1 MYAVIIS
8 QNTYLWILQ
17 AKCEPNKGYR
27 RVHCHGFQKLLQN
40 KRCCQEMIYNITRNP
55 ILNEN
60 LYISV
65 AQSNSCKTQGHFL
78 LVQCSYAPPPPPP
91 HPPTPRNCNQG
102 NKGTIIRQRVHESNR
117 TFWFVRFIFSSWK
130 ARMKG
135 QKTFILTANY
145 KIQSPGFSFEIFF
158 AWCNMIFMINNAYGW
173 IEITVILAPPC
184 FWPRTFHLS
193 FLVKWSRKRSCIS
206 L

>member
-1 MYAVIIS
+1 MKPCVYAVIIS

-78 LVQCSYAPPPPPP
+78 LVQISD
-91 HPPTPRNCNQG
+91 
-102 NKGTIIRQRVHESNR
+102 ESNR

-135 QKTFILTANY
+135 QKTFILQQTIRFNRLVFPL
-145 KIQSPGFSFEIFF
+145 KFSLHDAI
-158 AWCNMIFMINNAYGW
+158 
-173 IEITVILAPPC
+173 
-184 FWPRTFHLS
+184 
-193 FLVKWSRKRSCIS
+193 WSLWLIMHMVG
-206 L
+206 